1 MPEIAP
7 KLKVMP
13 LKRWPGGLDALP
25 EALAYHMAGK
35 LSAEKIVVNV

>member
-1 MPEIAP
+1 MPEIVP
-7 KLKVMP
+7 NLKLTP

-35 LSAEKIVVNV
+35 LSAEKIVINV